1 MKIKKILNNNAVV
14 SVNEKNQDV
23 VVTGSGI
30 AFQKKI
36 GDIIPKNKIEK
47 VFVVE
52 NNESSTRIQKLV
64 DTIPIEYINITE
76 DIYTFSSNFLSTKLN
91 ESVVF
96 TLADHIN
103 FAIERMKSDINISN
117 PLSWEVKRYYA
128 EEFKA
133 GQHSLDII
141 ENKLG
146 VRLPEDEAAS
156 IALHLVNA
164 RVDKSITE
172 VVQIIKILQD
182 SLNIVKYHF
191 RIDFDDELLSYQRM
205 VTHLKF
211 FAQRIV
217 IGENL
222 VEDGEELFKMIK
234 EQYPESFKC
243 ACKIKDYAKD
253 SYGFNVSNS
262 ELTFLT
268 VHIERV
274 TTNTKNKLNDNKN

>member
-1 MKIKKILNNNAVV
+1 MKIKKILNNNAVIGI
-14 SVNEKNQDV
+14 NENEQDV
-23 VVTGSGI
+23 VVTGLGI
-30 AFQKKI
+30 GFQKKS
-36 GDIIPKNKIEK
+36 GDIVEKSRIEK

-52 NNESSTRIQKLV
+52 NNESSTRIQRLV
-64 DTIPIEYINITE
+64 ETIPIEYINISE
-76 DIYTFSSNFLSTKLN
+76 DIFTFSSNFLSTVLN
-91 ESVVF
+91 ESFIF

-103 FAIERMKSDINISN
+103 FAIERLNKDIYLTN
-117 PLSWEVKRYYA
+117 PISWEVKRYYT
-128 EEFKA
+128 EEYKA
-133 GQHSLDII
+133 GQHALDII
-141 ENKLG
+141 DKKLG
-146 VRLPEDEAAS
+146 IRLPEDEAAS
-156 IALHLVNA
+156 IALHIVNS

-172 VVQIIKILQD
+172 VVKIIKILQD

-222 VEDGEELFKMIK
+222 VDDGDELFNMIS
-234 EQYPESFKC
+234 EQYPEAYKC
-243 ACKIKDYAKD
+243 ACKIKNYAKD

-268 VHIERV
+268 VHIQRV
-274 TTNTKNKLNDNKN
+274 TSTTKNK

>member
-30 AFQKKI
+30 AFQKKS
-36 GDIIPKNKIEK
+36 GDIIEKHKIEK

-76 DIYTFSSNFLSTKLN
+76 DIYTFSCNFLSTKLN

-103 FAIERMKSDINISN
+103 FAIERMRMDINITN
-117 PLSWEVKRYYA
+117 PLIWEVKRYYT
-128 EEFKA
+128 EEYKA
-133 GQHSLDII
+133 GQHALDII
-141 ENKLG
+141 EKKLNI
-146 VRLPEDEAAS
+146 RLPEDEAAS

-164 RVDKSITE
+164 RVDKSISE

-222 VEDGEELFKMIK
+222 ADDGDELFNMIK

-274 TTNTKNKLNDNKN
+274 TTNTKNKNN